1 MTRVV
6 VYAALM
12 VVSIAGNHPSL
23 PHLHHHGPPLRAP
36 SPTNTAPPATVMTIA
51 SIYLPNWI
59 TYSVT
64 TPSNN
69 RLTQHIGLHRSCS
82 NFRDPP
88 CRPYPSEAQCE
99 GDEAVFCR
107 MWRSAGF
114 IANFAVALHLVMVVV
129 YIVLINGGKQRREGG
144 WRLLAG
150 LLAMIAMV
158 EYAIVAVIVSS
169 FPPYRARRSSWG
181 NIKRR
186 STNRM
191 RSPISMTT
199 TTSSASPAGRSTPPG
214 CSARLVLRFPPPAL
228 SPSRP
233 PTTSCLRRAATTTSP
248 TPTRSPCLR
257 LLGGATR
264 FFLRSV

>member
-12 VVSIAGNHPSL
+12 VVSIA
-23 PHLHHHGPPLRAP
+23 
-36 SPTNTAPPATVMTIA
+36 ATVMTIA

-158 EYAIVAVIVSS
+158 EYAIVAVISYLYDHNDQFS
-169 FPPYRARRSSWG
+169 IPGWSLDTSWVLCT
-181 NIKRR
+181 I
-186 STNRM
+186 
-191 RSPISMTT
+191 
-199 TTSSASPAGRSTPPG
+199 SASLSAACALALAASYYLMPPE
-214 CSARLVLRFPPPAL
+214 
-228 SPSRP
+228 
-233 PTTSCLRRAATTTSP
+233 
-248 TPTRSPCLR
+248 
-257 LLGGATR
+257 GGYDYLPDPDEVAV
-264 FFLRSV
+264 S